1 MSIKNVDN
9 LRNFLAE
16 QLEKL
21 TSGEVKPDVA
31 NACAMLSANM
41 LLSINL
47 EMKYNHMKNKMPNIK
62 FMNSDSNIIEH
73 DNEKAFLLPD
83 KSKMKRK

>member
-1 MSIKNVDN
+1 VSIKNVDN

-21 TSGEVKPDVA
+21 TNGEVKPDVA
-31 NACAMLSANM
+31 NACAMLTANM

-47 EMKYNHMKNKMPNIK
+47 EMKYNSMQNKKPNIK
-62 FMNSDSNIIEH
+62 FMESATNLIEY
-73 DNEKAFLLPD
+73 DQ
-83 KSKMKRK
+83 

>member
-1 MSIKNVDN
+1 VSIKNVDS

-21 TSGEVKPDVA
+21 TNGEVKPDVA

-47 EMKYNHMKNKMPNIK
+47 EMKYNQMQNKQPNIK
-62 FMNSDSNIIEH
+62 FMEDNSNLIVQE
-73 DNEKAFLLPD
+73 N
-83 KSKMKRK
+83 KSFPIPEVKKMKRK